1 MQYHLVPTFK
11 YSLSLSY
18 TQHTHT
24 HTPHIYLLIS
34 TKILSPLGDI
44 TWYCGRPRSL
54 SGWTVS
60 FSWKA
65 IKEGRIG
72 TKFQQV
78 PQGNSKSGFQRFF
91 FGNLLAVRVFI
102 NMSLQCR
109 KSFTKK
115 KKKKKW
121 IYLQIRVLKGFHH
134 FTWSSPLHKEKHL
147 NFIYC
152 PVCTTPIIPDNCT
165 FW

>member
-11 YSLSLSY
+11 YSLSH
-18 TQHTHT
+18 THNTHT

-44 TWYCGRPRSL
+44 TLILWKATKPLRLNCK
-54 SGWTVS
+54 
-60 FSWKA
+60 FSKA

-91 FGNLLAVRVFI
+91 LEIAFAVRVFI
-102 NMSLQCR
+102 NMLLQCR

-115 KKKKKW
+115 NEYICK
-121 IYLQIRVLKGFHH
+121 
-134 FTWSSPLHKEKHL
+134 S
-147 NFIYC
+147 
-152 PVCTTPIIPDNCT
+152 VC
-165 FW
+165 